1 MHEVLPVV
9 FVVERLAVGSQELRH
24 VFMNFPASLF
34 DHNLLGLTLLAM
46 RPIVEDEPRIATV
59 EVHGIEDRLKVG
71 VVGLGKGV
79 PKNLMKPI
87 EAPFDDFGR
96 TTLWKSTGSCA
107 SSL

>member
-46 RPIVEDEPRIATV
+46 RPIVEDEPRISTV

-79 PKNLMKPI
+79 AEELD
-87 EAPFDDFGR
+87 EAHR
-96 TTLWKSTGSCA
+96 SA
-107 SSL
+107 V